1 MLLCWIHAKR
11 NLLLGATSSL
21 QMHKVDW
28 LLILTYM
35 QAVFPLES
43 KSRTYNY
50 ILTQNYGCSSMLTVI
65 TPKYLDVLDIFID
78 EMSELK
84 PQLFRIAYPHHSFS
98 GGGRWVRLTNRGDAA
113 YKSWLPDSVPWTAYF
128 LCEFAQELPT
138 GDALSSAVISLWMF
152 SEWMEPFLNLMN
164 CFSTNC

>member
-1 MLLCWIHAKR
+1 
-11 NLLLGATSSL
+11 
-21 QMHKVDW
+21 MHKVDW

-43 KSRTYNY
+43 KSRMYNY

-98 GGGRWVRLTNRGDAA
+98 GGGGGCGLQIGEMRLTSRD
-113 YKSWLPDSVPWTAYF
+113 
-128 LCEFAQELPT
+128 CRI
-138 GDALSSAVISLWMF
+138 LSHGLHISYVNF
-152 SEWMEPFLNLMN
+152 
-164 CFSTNC
+164 